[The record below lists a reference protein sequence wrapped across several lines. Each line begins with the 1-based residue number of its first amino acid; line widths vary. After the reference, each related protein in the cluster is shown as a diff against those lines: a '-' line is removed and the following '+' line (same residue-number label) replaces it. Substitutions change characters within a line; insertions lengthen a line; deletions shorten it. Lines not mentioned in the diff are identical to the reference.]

1 MTLNLLSMIHNIL
14 DRLLPGGENGG
25 LVLVC
30 LELGSE
36 AVPVLEASGRWKQ
49 NVLGNNN
56 LCVGVL
62 HQCFS
67 ASPGRHPSV

>member
-1 MTLNLLSMIHNIL
+1 MALNLLSMIHNVL
-14 DRLLPGGENGG
+14 HRLLPSGENGG
-25 LVLVC
+25 LVFVC

-49 NVLGNNN
+49 NVLGINN

-62 HQCFS
+62 HQCLS